1 MGENPHDQTWLTLSS
16 SDWIF
21 CAVITLLG
29 AVLRFDGYALVPIQF
44 WTRDEYAF
52 AWSGMSLI
60 KEHVPTAWSLLDS
73 YGDVPFINGAG
84 TAWRMVTPWLDHPPL
99 FSLITGAAGL
109 LSGAKSYFDVSLA
122 SIRLP
127 ALIMGIGSIMLL
139 YFLTKRI
146 YGTGVAIVGS
156 LIFATSPALVYLSRL
171 AVSENLMVFLCLL
184 MLLALVKYLQGAG
197 RFYYYLAAVAAGL
210 APLAKV
216 TGIFLV
222 PLACLLLVYH
232 RKWKEGVAALAIG
245 LAFFSLYFVFGMSFD
260 RELFT
265 SILREHSLRF
275 NDILIFQDLLFYTQL
290 PFFDAW
296 FAFGFCAFFATLTF
310 SREKIDAFVSF
321 PVIIYTLVLLSSG
334 AQSHFYP
341 WYIVPLYP
349 FLSMALGRF
358 LCRFIDELDCV
369 SACLII
375 VCLGTWCLRYA
386 ASSWWGDLGVAGARH
401 YKYPLILM
409 IGAGVLP
416 FLLYSIK
423 PSHWMRNSAAAVALS
438 LIVLCIT
445 ANAFIVYRF
454 PVTLASDTVF
464 HIFVRREPWSLRS
477 DDLPI
482 ANYRRE
488 QHSHGGH

>member
-1 MGENPHDQTWLTLSS
+1 MDDNPHYQAWLTPSS
-16 SDWIF
+16 SDWIL
-21 CAVITLLG
+21 CAAITLLG
-29 AVLRFDGYALVPIQF
+29 AALRFHGYAIVPIQF

-60 KEHVPTAWSLLDS
+60 EKHVPTAWSLLDS
-73 YGDVPFINGAG
+73 YGDVPFMHWAG
-84 TAWRMVTPWLDHPPL
+84 TQWRLVTPWLDHPPL
-99 FSLITGAAGL
+99 FSLIVGAAGL
-109 LSGAKSYFDVSLA
+109 LSGANSYFDVTLA

-127 ALIMGIGSIMLL
+127 ALIMGTGSIALL
-139 YFLTKRI
+139 YCLTKRL
-146 YGTGVAIVGS
+146 YGTRVALIGS

-184 MLLALVKYLQGAG
+184 MLLALLAYVQGAG
-197 RFYYYLAAVAAGL
+197 RFYYYLAAVVAGL

-222 PLACLLLVYH
+222 PLGCLLLVYH
-232 RKWKEGVAALAIG
+232 QKWREGIASLLIG
-245 LAFFSLYFVFGMSFD
+245 LAFFSLYFFFGMSFD
-260 RELFT
+260 RELFI

-275 NDILIFQDLLFYTQL
+275 DDILIFQDLLLYAQM

-310 SREKIDAFVSF
+310 SREKFDAFISF
-321 PVIIYTLVLLSSG
+321 PVIIYVLILLSSG

-349 FLSMALGRF
+349 FLSVALGRF
-358 LCRFIDELDCV
+358 FYRFIDELDCV

-375 VCLGTWCLRYA
+375 VCLATWCLRYA
-386 ASSWWGDLGVAGARH
+386 GSSWWGDLGAAWAHH
-401 YKYPLILM
+401 YKYPLIALM
-409 IGAGVLP
+409 GAAVFP
-416 FLLYSIK
+416 FLLHSIK
-423 PSHWMRNSAAAVALS
+423 PSHWMRSSATAVALS

-445 ANAFIVYRF
+445 ANGLIVYRF
-454 PVTLASDTVF
+454 PVTLASDTTF
-464 HIFVRREPWSLRS
+464 RIFVRREPWSLRS

-482 ANYRRE
+482 ANYIE
-488 QHSHGGH
+488 EHSHGGH

>member
-1 MGENPHDQTWLTLSS
+1 MVRTMGENPHDQTWLTLSS

-29 AVLRFDGYALVPIQF
+29 AVLRFDGYAIVPIQF

-60 KEHVPTAWSLLDS
+60 REHVPTAWSLLDS

-99 FSLITGAAGL
+99 FSLIIGAAGL
-109 LSGAKSYFDVSLA
+109 LSGAKSYFDVTLA
-122 SIRLP
+122 FYPTPVLNHGYRLDYFAILFDQTIVRDRV
-127 ALIMGIGSIMLL
+127 ALI
-139 YFLTKRI
+139 
-146 YGTGVAIVGS
+146 GS

-184 MLLALVKYLQGAG
+184 MLLALVAYVQGAG
-197 RFYYYLAAVAAGL
+197 RFYYYLAAIAAGL

-232 RKWKEGVAALAIG
+232 QKWKEGVVALAIG

-275 NDILIFQDLLFYTQL
+275 NDILIFQDLLFYEEM

-310 SREKIDAFVSF
+310 SREKIDAFVSS
-321 PVIIYTLVLLSSG
+321 P
-334 AQSHFYP
+334 
-341 WYIVPLYP
+341 
-349 FLSMALGRF
+349 
-358 LCRFIDELDCV
+358 
-369 SACLII
+369 
-375 VCLGTWCLRYA
+375 
-386 ASSWWGDLGVAGARH
+386 
-401 YKYPLILM
+401 
-409 IGAGVLP
+409 
-416 FLLYSIK
+416 
-423 PSHWMRNSAAAVALS
+423 
-438 LIVLCIT
+438 
-445 ANAFIVYRF
+445 
-454 PVTLASDTVF
+454 
-464 HIFVRREPWSLRS
+464 
-477 DDLPI
+477 
-482 ANYRRE
+482 
-488 QHSHGGH
+488 